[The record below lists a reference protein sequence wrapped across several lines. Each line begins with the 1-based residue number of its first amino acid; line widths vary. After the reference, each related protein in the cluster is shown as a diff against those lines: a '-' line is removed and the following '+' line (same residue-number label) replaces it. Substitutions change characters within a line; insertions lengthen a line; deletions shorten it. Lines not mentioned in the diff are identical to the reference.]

1 MAVMGGR
8 GDGSDVGRCDGSDGG
23 RGDRREVMGEVEIKV
38 WDGTCSTMNCACRS
52 SRSSVK
58 LVQPIDWGGTVV

>member
-1 MAVMGGR
+1 MVVMWGGVMAVM
-8 GDGSDVGRCDGSDGG
+8 VG

>member
-1 MAVMGGR
+1 MVVMWGGVMAVM
-8 GDGSDVGRCDGSDGG
+8 VGRD
-23 RGDRREVMGEVEIKV
+23 DRREVMGEVEIKV

>member
-1 MAVMGGR
+1 MAVM
-8 GDGSDVGRCDGSDGG
+8 VG